1 MILLKNKIKTT
12 KMNNEHKVITTSPL
26 LILEII
32 SLIKSIIIF
41 IVKIL
46 STSVLLILMN
56 VIALLFYIISNF
68 KIPTWELIKDFNECS
83 IYEDSPC
90 GQFVNEKYYYTFVH
104 KAFKYKS
111 YKKNFSWGNLNTTHT
126 DINHG

>member
-1 MILLKNKIKTT
+1 MS
-12 KMNNEHKVITTSPL
+12 NEHKVITTSPL
-26 LILEII
+26 LILEIL

-41 IVKIL
+41 TVKIL
-46 STSVLLILMN
+46 STSILLILMN

-83 IYEDSPC
+83 IYEDSSC
-90 GQFVNEKYYYTFVH
+90 GQFYEERYYYTFVH
-104 KAFKYKS
+104 KSFDYKS
-111 YKKNFSWGNLNTTHT
+111 YKKNVSWGNLNTTNR